1 MYLMYADESGNTGT
15 DLDNKGQ
22 PNFTIAGVLIKDTD
36 WYNLNYLFQKR
47 KEEICPD
54 LICNEVHASDIFSS
68 SKSKT
73 KGYDFRKY
81 SLNEVLQILE
91 ALVDFIVDNQIQIIA
106 APMAK
111 QGFKKFC
118 IENFGTSIKI
128 DPYLYNFARISNVY
142 NNFLI
147 EHNSNGMIFVDEIR
161 DKIKDVNSIYEKL
174 FENNFECNTNNI
186 IEKVVY
192 TESDT
197 NNFIQL
203 ADICAFYINKLFC
216 IDLYGLVKNKQKKEH
231 CLNMYKKLQPL
242 IINCINHDI
251 VDNFFVQIK
260 NEQEAILR
268 NSMTR
273 NPLPPA

>member
-15 DLDNKGQ
+15 DLDNKSQ
-22 PNFTIAGVLIKDTD
+22 PNFTIAGILIKDTD
-36 WYNLNYLFQKR
+36 WYVLNYLFQKR
-47 KEEICPD
+47 KIEICPE
-54 LICNEVHASDIFSS
+54 LKSSEVHTSDIFSS
-68 SKSKT
+68 SKSKR

-81 SLNEVLQILE
+81 SLSEILSILE
-91 ALVDFIVDNQIQIIA
+91 SLVDFIVEHKIQIIA
-106 APMAK
+106 APMTK
-111 QGFKKFC
+111 QGFKKYC
-118 IENFGTSIKI
+118 LEHFGSSFKV
-128 DPYLYNFARISNVY
+128 DPYLYNFARLSNEY

-147 EHNSNGMIFVDEIR
+147 KNNSNGMIFVDEIQ
-161 DKIKDVNSIYEKL
+161 DKMLDVNLMYEKL
-174 FENNFECNTNNI
+174 FLNNFECNTNNI

-192 TESDT
+192 THSDD

-216 IDLYGLVKNKQKKEH
+216 IKLYGLVKNEKKRKH
-231 CLNMYKKLQPL
+231 CINMYDKLKPL

-251 VDNFFVQIK
+251 VDNFFIQIK

-268 NSMTR
+268 DSVTR